1 MELNNYQ
8 WKLIYDAVSKKKSYE
23 LVGSKWY
30 EEYEEIL
37 SSIYDSAHKE
47 ENKI

>member
-8 WKLIYDAVSKKKSYE
+8 WKLIYDAVSKKKIYE
-23 LVGSKWY
+23 LDGSKWY